1 MKTIGSKK
9 KAIFQT
15 KGLILVAAS
24 GVLSV
29 GVAVSTA
36 AQTASLRAQASQ
48 SQPVQLET
56 FRGEVTPEPDPG
68 DCGAFRCRENSKVQ
82 ASSYSLVDELHK
94 GYFFVD
100 GEQTKEPL
108 YKYAGKRVEIT
119 GTLDATSRMV
129 HIESIK
135 SIGW

>member
-1 MKTIGSKK
+1 MKTIGTES

-15 KGLILVAAS
+15 KRLILVAAT
-24 GVLSV
+24 GVLYI
-29 GVAVSTA
+29 GVAVGATA
-36 AQTASLRAQASQ
+36 QAGSPRAQARQ
-48 SQPVQLET
+48 SQPGQLET
-56 FRGEVTPEPDPG
+56 FQGEVTLEPDPG
-68 DCGAFRCRENSKVQ
+68 DCGAFRCRESGKIR

-94 GYFFVD
+94 GYFFLD

-119 GTLDATSRMV
+119 GTLDAKARMV

-135 SIGW
+135 SIRW